1 MAKPRKGT
9 IAKTYG
15 ALLGEYTNAHTQQRH
30 TDERTRAPATDAFSE
45 SQPLS
50 AILIDVIAPGIAHST
65 NRRAIIMKAPA
76 SIPSCSRTYA
86 PVRETTAV
94 FALSQKA

>member
-65 NRRAIIMKAPA
+65 NRRAIIMKATA